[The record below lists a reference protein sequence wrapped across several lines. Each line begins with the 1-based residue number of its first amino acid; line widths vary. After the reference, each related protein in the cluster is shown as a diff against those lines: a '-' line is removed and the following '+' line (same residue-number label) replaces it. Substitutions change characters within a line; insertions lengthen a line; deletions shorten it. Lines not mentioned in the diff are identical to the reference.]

1 MPPLP
6 AAGARVSAE
15 LPQVSPAKEAVRVMF
30 DDLASEYVEER
41 ERQPSF
47 LAQKRIVVDMLSGL
61 RGRLL
66 EAGCGPAPM
75 FDHFLA
81 CGFDEVHGIDVSPE
95 MIRQGEERLAH
106 HPLAERCALRLADLE
121 NLPYADATF
130 DVVVA
135 MGVFEYLSDYGA
147 ALGEIRRVLRRGG
160 HVILTVP
167 NRASAYHLA
176 RSSYINMRRL
186 LRARRSENFAGNPCI
201 PWSLDRQLAAA
212 GMDKVASSAC
222 NFIFFPLKEVS
233 ERVSSA
239 VSARLA
245 PLSRTP
251 LAPLL
256 GAQYIVKAIR
266 R

>member
-1 MPPLP
+1 
-6 AAGARVSAE
+6 VSAD

-30 DDLASEYVEER
+30 DDLAGEYVEER

-47 LAQKRIVVDMLSGL
+47 LAQQRIVLDMLSGL

-66 EAGCGPAPM
+66 EAGCGPATM
-75 FDHFLA
+75 FGHFLA
-81 CGFDEVHGIDVSPE
+81 RGFDEVHGIDVSPE

-121 NLPYADATF
+121 NLPYADGTF

-135 MGVFEYLSDYGA
+135 MGVLEYLSGYGA
-147 ALGEIRRVLRRGG
+147 ALAEIRRVLRSGG

-176 RSSYINMRRL
+176 RSSYIGVRRL
-186 LRARRSENFAGNPCI
+186 LGAARRPEVASPCV
-201 PWSLDRQLAAA
+201 PWALDRQLAAA

-239 VSARLA
+239 VSTRLA

>member
-1 MPPLP
+1 M
-6 AAGARVSAE
+6 SAE
-15 LPQVSPAKEAVRVMF
+15 LRQVSPRKEAVRVMF
-30 DDLASEYVEER
+30 DDLAPEYVEER

-47 LAQKRIVVDMLSGL
+47 LAQQRIVLDMLSGL

-66 EAGCGPAPM
+66 EVGCGPATM
-75 FDHFLA
+75 FEHFLA
-81 CGFDEVHGIDVSPE
+81 RGFDEVHGIDVSPE
-95 MIRQGEERLAH
+95 MIRQAESRIAH
-106 HPLAERCALRLADLE
+106 HPLADQCALRVADIE
-121 NLPYADATF
+121 HLPYADGTF

-135 MGVFEYLSDYGA
+135 MGVLEYLSGYGA
-147 ALGEIRRVLRRGG
+147 ALAEIRRVLRRGG

-167 NRASAYHLA
+167 NRTSAYHLA
-176 RSSYINMRRL
+176 RSSYLNMRRL
-186 LRARRSENFAGNPCI
+186 LGRPRGTAMAVHPCI
-201 PWSLDRQLAAA
+201 PWSLNRQLAAA
-212 GMDKVASSAC
+212 GMDKVRSSAC

-239 VSARLA
+239 VSSRLA

-256 GAQYIVKAIR
+256 GAQYIVKAVR